1 MSAALGDAYKVLGVA
16 HAPLAFEM
24 PRQACDCHVHVFG
37 DPARYS
43 YAANRTYTPGLAA
56 PDDLLA
62 HQRVL
67 QLDRVVLVQASP
79 YGSDNA
85 CTLEGLRRIGGQAR
99 AVAVIDEQIGDD
111 ALRQMHDAG
120 VRGVRVN
127 LETYGQ
133 SDPAVARQALQ
144 WTAQRVAPL
153 GWHVQIFTNLAV
165 IAALHKEMH
174 ALPTALV
181 IDHFGRAVAAKGPAQ
196 AGFDA
201 LLALVAA
208 GKAYVKLSAA
218 HRLSSQPD
226 CADVAPLARAL
237 IAANSDRML
246 WGSDWPHT
254 QGGKPGAPRAL
265 ETIEPFRPIDDGGA
279 LNRLH
284 QWARDRSELE
294 KILVRNPARLYDF

>member
-1 MSAALGDAYKVLGVA
+1 MSAALGDPYKVLGVE
-16 HAPLAFEM
+16 HAPLAFAM
-24 PRQACDCHVHVFG
+24 PPQSCDCHVHVFG

-43 YAANRTYTPGLAA
+43 YAANRVYTPGLAS

-62 HQRVL
+62 HQRTL

-85 CTLEGLRRIGGQAR
+85 CTLDGLRRIGGQAR
-99 AVAVIDEQIGDD
+99 AVAVIDQQISDD
-111 ALRQMHDAG
+111 ALRQLHDAG

-133 SDPAVARQALQ
+133 SDPAVALQALQ
-144 WTAQRVAPL
+144 WTARRVAPF

-165 IAALHKEMH
+165 IAALHKEMR

-181 IDHFGRAVAAKGPAQ
+181 IDHFGRAVAAKGPTQ

-201 LLALVAA
+201 LLALVAE

-254 QGGKPGAPRAL
+254 MSRQPGVPRTL
-265 ETIEPFRPIDDGGA
+265 ETIESFRPIDDGVA